1 MSVLKLTYFDF
12 DGGRGEPARLAL
24 SIGGIPF
31 EDRRVSLDAWAAL
44 KPQMPF
50 GALPVL
56 EVDGQVLTQSNT
68 INRFVGRL
76 TDLYPSDPWQSLL
89 CDEVMDAVED
99 ITQQIV
105 ATFPI
110 RDPAQKKAA
119 RERLASG
126 SIPVYL
132 SRLHTQLMGRG
143 GEYFA
148 DDDLTMAD
156 LRVFAWIRHLRSG
169 ALDHIPVDLVEK
181 VGPSLIGHAERV
193 GAHPAIS
200 AYYNNRRSASH

>member
-1 MSVLKLTYFDF
+1 MSALKLTYFDF

-31 EDRRVSLDAWAAL
+31 EDRRVSFEGWAAL
-44 KPQMPF
+44 KPQTPF

-68 INRFVGRL
+68 INRYVGRL
-76 TDLYPSDPWQSLL
+76 TDLYPADPWQSLL

-110 RDPAQKKAA
+110 KDPEQKKVA

-126 SIPVYL
+126 PIPVYL
-132 SRLHTQLMGRG
+132 SRLHTQLSARG

-148 DDDLTMAD
+148 DGELTMAD
-156 LRVFAWIRHLRSG
+156 LRVFAWIRQLRAG
-169 ALDHIPVDLVEK
+169 ILDHIPVELVEK
-181 VGPSLIGHAERV
+181 AGPSLVGHAERV
-193 GAHPAIS
+193 AAHPAIS
-200 AYYNNRRSASH
+200 AYYSQRRLA

>member
-1 MSVLKLTYFDF
+1 MSLRLTYFDF

-31 EDRRVSLDAWAAL
+31 EDRRVPLDAWAAL

-56 EVDGQVLTQSNT
+56 EVDGQALTQSNT
-68 INRFVGRL
+68 INRYVGRL
-76 TDLYPSDPWQSLL
+76 TGLYPSDPWQALL

-105 ATFPI
+105 ATFSI
-110 RDPAQKKAA
+110 RDPERKRAV
-119 RERLASG
+119 RERLAAG
-126 SIPVYL
+126 PIPVYL
-132 SRLHTQLMGRG
+132 SRLHLQLTERG
-143 GEYFA
+143 AEYFA
-148 DDDLTMAD
+148 DGELTMAD

-169 ALDHIPVDLVEK
+169 VLDHIPVELVAK
-181 VGPSLIGHAERV
+181 AGPSLVGHAERV
-193 GAHPAIS
+193 AAHPAIS
-200 AYYNNRRSASH
+200 AYYRKRRSA